1 MSQGIHLAD
10 LTSIGPARGSLE
22 RNLCHINDATP
33 GKHVWFV
40 NAPYG
45 GEVLRFRGEPTS
57 LLYAIA
63 PFVDDI
69 REGRI
74 PEIGMSDVALLNP
87 QSGGELFRGEFTA
100 RLRQQQLR
108 LLCISTST
116 SAFCEALSLARIAK
130 AHDPNIVVIVGGAHE
145 DDSLVRAVEV
155 SPAVDFSV
163 RGDGEHALRE
173 LGRLVLSS
181 RGASIAELKRIIEGQ
196 SLPESP
202 LRRLDFPG
210 RAIIS
215 FVAPDRSARQ
225 TVAHI
230 LCAAN
235 QGLRAAPLDLG
246 DLPLMPRDLL
256 LEEDTRQFSI
266 FRRHGR
272 NQRTAQIMTQ
282 RGCYWSCTFC
292 SESGAHQPQSK
303 VTHRTLKS
311 VTHEIDCALA
321 MGYEAV
327 FFDDSTFTSLR
338 QARRQQF
345 LEGLYGYLAERACSH
360 GLEWGCQTRVDQVD
374 VPTLRDMKEAG
385 CSYVYFGVESS
396 SAEMLR
402 EMHKGLPSGS
412 ERACLQRAFDA
423 VNEVGIRV
431 GVSLIFGVAH
441 GGADTTRETRETVI
455 DTLQFVRDQARFG
468 NLVCA
473 SLNLATYY
481 PGTRMTSM
489 SGEDIDFSQP
499 IRHRGYPW
507 NRYEEGEGHHPG
519 GVDDDLA
526 EFIVRSATEL
536 LGEYLVDQDL
546 YSIDELLRPYRQG
559 SLPPGR
565 VVYLNHASLSQPLE
579 AAHRAARVDWSDMVH
594 DVTSRARV
602 LAAALMNVPAVHA
615 DRIALTRNTT
625 EAIAYAVR
633 IASAHR
639 GQRPV
644 RILTTNVENLSVD
657 RVLRINQDHG
667 NAHGRDPW
675 SSFQDF
681 GCRLAEA
688 ANMPATPTGFLIDT
702 VDISDAAS
710 TADITRRFAAEARGD
725 TTIVLFS
732 HVVRDDGR
740 ILDVAGI
747 CKAVREISPNAWIVV
762 DGAQALGAL
771 PTVDVEAFGCDFY
784 AAAPHKTVGSY
795 PLGLLYMGD
804 RALRNVRLQS
814 EWPSFEFTAPDGAF
828 ASNLGVREA
837 GALSRREV
845 QSFIGAVEELRERK
859 LLVGNSTLPL
869 HRHRRQ
875 LRDAFLAELRL
886 AGQEHTL
893 IDVKDAQS
901 SFIAALR
908 FSGYDTR
915 SIAELLWREYWIF
928 VSYVARTDVLR
939 VSFGANNTCRDARVA
954 ARAVADCCRR
964 LEVGPHVVARS
975 QWPDSELARRH

>member
-1 MSQGIHLAD
+1 
-10 LTSIGPARGSLE
+10 
-22 RNLCHINDATP
+22 
-33 GKHVWFV
+33 
-40 NAPYG
+40 
-45 GEVLRFRGEPTS
+45 
-57 LLYAIA
+57 
-63 PFVDDI
+63 
-69 REGRI
+69 
-74 PEIGMSDVALLNP
+74 MSDVALLNP
-87 QSGGELFRGEFTA
+87 QSCGELFRSEFTA

-116 SAFCEALSLARIAK
+116 SAFSEALTLARIAK
-130 AHDPNIVVIVGGAHE
+130 VHDPNIVVILGGAHE

-163 RGDGEHALRE
+163 RGDGEYALRE
-173 LGRLVLSS
+173 LGTLALSS
-181 RGASIAELKRIIEGQ
+181 PGASLAELKRIVQERA
-196 SLPESP
+196 LPESP

-215 FVAPDRSARQ
+215 FVAPDGGVRR
-225 TVAHI
+225 TIAHI

-235 QGLRAAPLDLG
+235 QGLRAASLDLG
-246 DLPLMPRDLL
+246 ELPLMPRNLL

-272 NQRTAQIMTQ
+272 NRRTAQIMTQ

-292 SESGAHQPQSK
+292 SESSAHQPQAK
-303 VTHRTLKS
+303 VTHKTLES
-311 VTHEIDCALA
+311 VIHEIDCALA

-338 QARRQQF
+338 QVRRQQF
-345 LEGLYGYLAERACSH
+345 LEGLYGYLAERARSH

-374 VPTLRDMKEAG
+374 IPTLRGMKEAG

-402 EMHKGLPSGS
+402 EMHKGLPAGS

-423 VNEVGIRV
+423 VNEVGVRV

-441 GGADTTRETRETVI
+441 GGVDTTRETKETVLE
-455 DTLQFVRDQARFG
+455 TLRFVRDQAQFG

-481 PGTRMTSM
+481 PGTRMTSE
-489 SGEDIDFSQP
+489 SGEDFDFSQP

-519 GVDDDLA
+519 GVDYDLA
-526 EFIVRSATEL
+526 DFIVRSATEL
-536 LGEYLVDQDL
+536 LGEYLMDQDL
-546 YSIDELLRPYRQG
+546 HCIDELLRPYREG
-559 SLPPGR
+559 KLPYGR
-565 VVYLNHASLSQPLE
+565 VVYLNHASLTQPL
-579 AAHRAARVDWSDMVH
+579 AGARRAARVDGTDKAH

-602 LAAALMNVPAVHA
+602 FAAALMNVPMAHA
-615 DRIALTRNTT
+615 ERIALTRNTT

-633 IASAHR
+633 IAGSHCGR
-639 GQRPV
+639 RPV
-644 RILTTNVENLSVD
+644 RILTTNVENFSVD
-657 RVLRINQDHG
+657 RVLRVNQDHA

-688 ANMPATPTGFLIDT
+688 ANVSATPTGFLIDT
-702 VDISDAAS
+702 VDISDAAAP
-710 TADITRRFAAEARGD
+710 ADVPGRFAEGIRHD
-725 TTIVLFS
+725 TTMVVFS

-740 ILDVAGI
+740 ILDAAGI
-747 CKAVREISPNAWIVV
+747 CRAVRDAKPDAWIVV

-771 PTVDVEAFGCDFY
+771 ATVDVEALGCDFY
-784 AAAPHKTVGSY
+784 AAAPHKTIGSY

-804 RALRNVRLQS
+804 RALRHLRLLS
-814 EWPSFEFTAPDGAF
+814 EWPSLEFTAPHGAF
-828 ASNLGVREA
+828 ASNLGMREA
-837 GALSRREV
+837 GALSLREV
-845 QSFIGAVEELRERK
+845 HSFIGAVEELRERK
-859 LLVGNSTLPL
+859 LLDGSSMLPL

-886 AGQEHTL
+886 LGQEHTVL
-893 IDVKDAQS
+893 DADGVQTP
-901 SFIAALR
+901 FIAALR
-908 FSGYDTR
+908 FPGYDTR
-915 SIAELLWREYWIF
+915 SIAEMLWREYWVF

-939 VSFGANNTCRDARVA
+939 VSFGANNREADARVA
-954 ARAVADCCRR
+954 ARAVAACCNR
-964 LEVGPHVVARS
+964 LGVGPHVVGRP
-975 QWPDSELARRH
+975 Q